1 MSFVT
6 EGFHHVTLVAR
17 DAQRTTTFYRD
28 LLGLRLIKK
37 TVNFDRPLTYHL
49 YFGDQTGSP
58 GTILTSFEWPDAKRG
73 SYGVGGIHHIALKTT
88 DDETLLMWK
97 RRLTDNGV
105 PVTGPYNRGWFH
117 SIYFRDPD
125 GQVLEIATV
134 GPGYDHDEPIDALG
148 QQLKMPPEGQ
158 LRGFRDEAGIAS
170 QTYEEPVPEITP
182 EMDLRMIHHVTGFSD
197 DLGKAGELYEQAL
210 GLRLIKQSVNQ
221 DDPQTLHYF
230 WANYDGARVAPASS
244 MTLFGWPAA
253 ARHASEGVG
262 QTHHIAFRAK
272 DEDEIGAWREHLLG
286 LGHDVTPIRDRK
298 YFKSIYF
305 NSHDGLL
312 IEIATDPPGFAVDEE
327 VESLGNEVM
336 LPEWLEP
343 RREEIVGGL
352 KPIS

>member
-1 MSFVT
+1 
-6 EGFHHVTLVAR
+6 
-17 DAQRTTTFYRD
+17 
-28 LLGLRLIKK
+28 
-37 TVNFDRPLTYHL
+37 
-49 YFGDQTGSP
+49 
-58 GTILTSFEWPDAKRG
+58 
-73 SYGVGGIHHIALKTT
+73 
-88 DDETLLMWK
+88 
-97 RRLTDNGV
+97 
-105 PVTGPYNRGWFH
+105 
-117 SIYFRDPD
+117 
-125 GQVLEIATV
+125 
-134 GPGYDHDEPIDALG
+134 
-148 QQLKMPPEGQ
+148 
-158 LRGFRDEAGIAS
+158 
-170 QTYEEPVPEITP
+170 
-182 EMDLRMIHHVTGFSD
+182 MDLRMIHHVTGFSD

-221 DDPQTLHYF
+221 DDPQALHYF